1 MSERDDELELQALQR
16 ELDDA
21 FATTRP
27 RRGFEDELWTR
38 MQATRPARNRLGDA
52 IADFV
57 RAIREVPAVPA
68 AGIAAVLVV
77 ALGIGLFAY
86 SGLGRGGGG
95 ASTAAP
101 ASFGGQQANSDQSA
115 GGFGRLPAPGFG
127 GTGKEA
133 TGATLAPHVPASLR
147 YTWSGN
153 LSVTATTAPVYR
165 YHEPVAAAA
174 DVFAST
180 LGAVL
185 RDRPDGLL
193 GSYTASTYTLNI
205 AGTRASPASSPTYFM
220 IATPAMPAVDAA
232 SSNPADVATVYL
244 AGHSLIPDW
253 QPLVAVDSSAG
264 LVRVRLVRQFQVPG
278 YGAASLVDP
287 TGEAYGIEVDLQG
300 HRPILVKGMLPV
312 TMDSADYRIITPAT
326 AVQALLSS
334 APPVAPSPSAS
345 APLPVQLTKADLVY
359 VLVPAGDHSYY
370 EPAYMFS
377 GTAKLN
383 GVDVPQRVLVP
394 AVDPSQRTP

>member
-1 MSERDDELELQALQR
+1 MSDRDDELELQALQR

-27 RRGFEDELWTR
+27 RRGFEEELWTR
-38 MQATRPARNRLGDA
+38 MQVARPAQSKLRDA
-52 IADFV
+52 IARLV

-68 AGIAAVLVV
+68 AGIAAVLVI
-77 ALGIGLFAY
+77 ALGAGLVAY

-95 ASTAAP
+95 ASSAGT
-101 ASFGGQQANSDQSA
+101 ASFGGEQANSDQSA
-115 GGFGRLPAPGFG
+115 GGFGRVPAPALG
-127 GTGKEA
+127 GTGKAA
-133 TGATLAPHVPASLR
+133 TGTAVPAAPAGLR
-147 YTWSGN
+147 YMWSGS
-153 LSVTATTAPVYR
+153 LTLTATTAPVYR
-165 YHEPVAAAA
+165 YHEPTPAAA
-174 DVFAST
+174 DELASS

-193 GSYTASTYTLNI
+193 GSYSASTYTLNI
-205 AGTRASPASSPTYFM
+205 AGTRASPPSSPTYFM
-220 IATPAMPAVDAA
+220 IATPSMPAVDAA

-244 AGHSLIPDW
+244 AGHNLIPDW
-253 QPLVAVDSSAG
+253 QPLVAVDSSG
-264 LVRVRLVRQFQVPG
+264 DLFRVRLVRQFQISG
-278 YGAASLVDP
+278 YGPASLVDP

-300 HRPILVKGMLPV
+300 NRPILVKGMLPV

-326 AVQALLSS
+326 ALQAVLSS
-334 APPVAPSPSAS
+334 APPLAPSPNAS
-345 APLPVQLTKADLVY
+345 APLPVQLTKAELVY

-377 GTAKLN
+377 GTAKVN
-383 GVDVPQRVLVP
+383 GVDVAQRVLVP